1 MENLREQAKDDILI
15 LIAGYLEGI
24 ADSEERAELE
34 KWIEVSAENRR
45 YFDQVKE
52 IWDTA
57 GDRKD
62 LHLTDP
68 EEALQKVKH
77 RGKGLMPEKT
87 IRFYWQRIA
96 AILLLPFIISTLTL
110 LYLNSKKSTRPAE
123 PVYNEVFAAYGTR
136 SALKLVDSSRV
147 WLNSG
152 SSLSYPDRFDGP
164 NRIVYLKGEAYFE
177 VKSDEKHP
185 FIVKTPTF
193 EVHAKGTRF
202 NVMDYDMNPV
212 TEVTLVSGKVE
223 VEKNDKDNPVQ
234 LIAVLKP
241 NQHLSYNRETMVQD
255 IQNEDAYK
263 HYAWKDGKMIFRN
276 EPLSEVVKK
285 ISQVFNVDI
294 RMQGEELQNCRYRA
308 TFQDESLQE
317 VLKLLKLSSPIDYRE
332 TPRTPLPDGSFRRK
346 EVIIF
351 PAKHK

>member
-1 MENLREQAKDDILI
+1 MENTREQEKDDILI

-34 KWIEVSAENRR
+34 KWIEASSENRK
-45 YFDQVKE
+45 YFNQVKE
-52 IWDTA
+52 IWDAA
-57 GDRKD
+57 GNGKD
-62 LHLTDP
+62 LNLTDP
-68 EEALQKVKH
+68 HEAWQKVEI

-87 IRFYWQRIA
+87 SHINWQRIA

-110 LYLNSKKSTRPAE
+110 LYLNSKKSISPGE
-123 PVYNEVFAAYGTR
+123 PVYNEIFAAYGTR

-152 SSLSYPDRFDGP
+152 SSLSYPDRFSGP
-164 NRIVYLKGEAYFE
+164 SRIVYLKGEAYFE
-177 VKSDEKHP
+177 VKSDENHP

-202 NVMDYDMNPV
+202 NVMDYDKNPV

-223 VEKNDKDNPVQ
+223 IERNDNGNTGK

-241 NQHLSYNRETMVQD
+241 NQHLNYNKNTMVHD

-294 RMQGEELQNCRYRA
+294 KMQGEELQNCRYRA

-317 VLKLLKLSSPIDYRE
+317 VLKLLKLSSPVDYIE
-332 TPRTPLPDGSFRRK
+332 TPRTPLPDGSFSRK
-346 EVIIF
+346 EIIIF
-351 PAKHK
+351 PAKHR